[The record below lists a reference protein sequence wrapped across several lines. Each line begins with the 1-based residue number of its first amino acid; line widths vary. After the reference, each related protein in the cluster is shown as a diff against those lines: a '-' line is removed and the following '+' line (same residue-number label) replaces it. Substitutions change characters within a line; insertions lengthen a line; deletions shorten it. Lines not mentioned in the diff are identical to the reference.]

1 MCQTE
6 LQPEE
11 VDTANVIQADQTVF
25 IFFFFYLMKTRRRE

>member
-25 IFFFFYLMKTRRRE
+25 IFFFLLNEN

>member
-25 IFFFFYLMKTRRRE
+25 IFIFFLLNEN

>member
-25 IFFFFYLMKTRRRE
+25 IFFFYLMKTRRRE